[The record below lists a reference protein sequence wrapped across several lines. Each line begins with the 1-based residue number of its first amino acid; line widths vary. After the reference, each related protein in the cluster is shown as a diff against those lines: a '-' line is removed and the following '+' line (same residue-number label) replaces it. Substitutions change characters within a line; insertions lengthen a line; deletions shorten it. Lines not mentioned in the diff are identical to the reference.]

1 MTTIGEWLAERTPE
15 TPAELAARLRAALG
29 DVLDDDASGACESC
43 LAAAE
48 RELRAYL
55 PRCAAGT
62 DVALDLLTVDALVTY
77 ALEAGA
83 GDVQSLERSARDAM
97 ARFAALVPGGA

>member
-15 TPAELAARLRAALG
+15 PPAELAARLRAALA
-29 DVLDDDASGACESC
+29 DVLHGDAGGTSAAC

-62 DVALDLLTVDALVTY
+62 DDALDLLTVDALVTY
-77 ALEAGA
+77 ALEAAA
-83 GDVQSLERSARDAM
+83 GDVDALERSAREAM
-97 ARFAALVPGGA
+97 ARFAALAPASA